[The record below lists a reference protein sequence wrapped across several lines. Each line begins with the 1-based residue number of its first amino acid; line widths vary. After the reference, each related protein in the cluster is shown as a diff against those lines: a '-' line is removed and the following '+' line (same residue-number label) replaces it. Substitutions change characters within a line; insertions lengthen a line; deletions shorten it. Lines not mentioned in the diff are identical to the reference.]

1 MAEIYIRTDPSTKVV
16 TFTHRRPFDPIHGLG
31 ATREELLKT
40 GFFVEEFPSP
50 NSTPGQRAIPYYDHE
65 TKKIHFEYQ
74 ALPFAEKTRLDMLEQ
89 IVNGLV
95 LQFPEVCNILEA
107 TTPMTMSLDD
117 EDPEVVEQ
125 ATIEELNR
133 GERIMSGFPQYLA
146 YQIHIGNLN
155 KEEIFRLYPDMEEE
169 IELLLEEWDIIPTIP
184 NEDPEDL
191 NE

>member
-40 GFFVEEFPSP
+40 GFFVDEFPSP

-74 ALPFAEKTRLDMLEQ
+74 AVPFLEKTRLDMLEN
-89 IVNGLV
+89 IVNSLV
-95 LQFPEVCNILEA
+95 LQFPALRTIVEGS
-107 TTPMTMSLDD
+107 TPMTMAINDD
-117 EDPEVVEQ
+117 LEVTDE

-146 YQIHIGNLN
+146 YQIHMGNLN
-155 KEEIFRLYPDMEEE
+155 KEEIFRLYPDLEEE
-169 IELLLEEWDIIPTIP
+169 IESILEEWDIIPTDLDGDP
-184 NEDPEDL
+184 NDL